1 MAYSNS
7 PLVTYTKLSP
17 NHSGQRT
24 HSIDRITP
32 HCYVGQQ
39 SAADMGAWFVTKDA
53 GCSCN
58 YGIGK
63 DGDVGLFVDERNRSW
78 CSSSRENDQRAITI
92 ECASDRTYPYA
103 FRDAVYQKLI
113 LLCTDICK
121 RNGKTK
127 LIWFGDKTK
136 TLNYNPKPEEMILTV
151 HRWFAQ
157 KECPGEWMYSRMGE
171 LAEKVTAALN
181 DTPVKKTTYTVQCGA
196 FSLKSNATA
205 LANKIKSAEI
215 TDNIWMGWV
224 KRESGKAGFRQV
236 NGDGGKAYGKYQFD
250 YRYAL
255 VPFLNDCVAH
265 DPERYAGLQ
274 TFARLKQGD
283 ARLINNS
290 FLAEQWLF
298 YCDQYPEEFEMLQ
311 DRYAYIWYYS
321 AVKRIIWE
329 KLGIDLDDRSPAVK
343 GSLFSM
349 SIRSGAQSAAA
360 KIAKCT
366 PKTSD
371 RDLLEVAY
379 ESYGMEDAKRWLMIG
394 QYGDALDALKTGEYS
409 AIRTGESWGF
419 DAIVK
424 KSGKNYLVQAGSFQN
439 KTNAEKLVEQLKAAG
454 FDAIVK

>member
-1 MAYSNS
+1 MALTINKNLMSINHTARKRTKKDIQWIVIHYCGALGDARDNTVYYRSQYVGASADFWVGHKGDIWQGNDYYNFYSWHCGGGLQGSGGHQYHGICMNSNS
-7 PLVTYTKLSP
+7 
-17 NHSGQRT
+17 
-24 HSIDRITP
+24 
-32 HCYVGQQ
+32 VG
-39 SAADMGAWFVTKDA
+39 
-53 GCSCN
+53 
-58 YGIGK
+58 
-63 DGDVGLFVDERNRSW
+63 
-78 CSSSRENDQRAITI
+78 I
-92 ECASDRTYPYA
+92 EMCVKKKS
-103 FRDAVYQKLI
+103 
-113 LLCTDICK
+113 
-121 RNGKTK
+121 
-127 LIWFGDKTK
+127 TK
-136 TLNYNPKPEEMILTV
+136 TMNATDRDWYFEQATVDSTVELVKQLMAELGIDADHVIRHYDVTGKICPNPYVYNEQAWQAFKARLT
-151 HRWFAQ
+151 APA
-157 KECPGEWMYSRMGE
+157 K
-171 LAEKVTAALN
+171 
-181 DTPVKKTTYTVQCGA
+181 TYTVQCGA
-196 FSLKSNATA
+196 FSKKANATA
-205 LANKIKSAEI
+205 LANKIKAAEI
-215 TDNIWMGWV
+215 TDKIWMGWV
-224 KRESGKAGFRQV
+224 VRESGKAGFRQV

-265 DPERYAGLQ
+265 NPERYAGLQ
-274 TFARLKQGD
+274 TFAKMKQGD

-298 YCDQYPEEFEMLQ
+298 YCDQYPEEFKMLQ

-321 AVKRIIWE
+321 AVKRIILD
-329 KLGIDLDDRSPAVK
+329 KIGINLDDRPPAVK

-349 SIRSGAQSAAA
+349 AIRSGAQSAAA

-409 AIRTGESWGF
+409 AIRTGELWGF

-439 KTNAEKLVEQLKAAG
+439 KSNAEKLVEKLKTAG